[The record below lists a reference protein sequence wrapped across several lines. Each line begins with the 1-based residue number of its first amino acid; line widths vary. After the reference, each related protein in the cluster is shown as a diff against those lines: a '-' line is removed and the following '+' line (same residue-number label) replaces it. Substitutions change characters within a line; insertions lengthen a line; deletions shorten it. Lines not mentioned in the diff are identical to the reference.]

1 MSGPLLQIMLGV
13 SSNFIVAVA
22 FSEVETPQH
31 NYLEDDCVVFLLDL
45 SLLFDLEAF
54 LKCFALVVE
63 HVDED
68 CPHHRFCAEFPC
80 HFP

>member
-1 MSGPLLQIMLGV
+1 MLGV

-22 FSEVETPQH
+22 FSEVETPQR
-31 NYLEDDCVVFLLDL
+31 NYLEDDCVVFLLDFR
-45 SLLFDLEAF
+45 LLFGLEAF
-54 LKCFALVVE
+54 LKCFSLVVE

-68 CPHHRFCAEFPC
+68 CPHHRFCAEFPR